1 MEFFSLNL
9 ETKNLSITAFS
20 RYFVDAKIPKIV
32 KPSRIFW
39 FRSWKL
45 FVDYLNIQVLA
56 QTPQEE
62 LVRNQRSLK
71 CTKEPF
77 LQKCVSFKVSCFWQT
92 ESKPQLLVPMY
103 EALSPWSHNQLQS
116 LELHRIDYCKLWS
129 RLCSP
134 WRAWKEWVLK
144 RCLAAFSHRITYYPC
159 IHSLKPLQAHSVSVY
174 QASSIHPM
182 SQTSQ
187 TQTTV

>member
-9 ETKNLSITAFS
+9 ETRNLSITAFS

-62 LVRNQRSLK
+62 LVRNHRSLK

-92 ESKPQLLVPMY
+92 ESN
-103 EALSPWSHNQLQS
+103 NQLITKS
-116 LELHRIDYCKLWS
+116 WVYIDYCKLRS
-129 RLCSP
+129 RMCSP